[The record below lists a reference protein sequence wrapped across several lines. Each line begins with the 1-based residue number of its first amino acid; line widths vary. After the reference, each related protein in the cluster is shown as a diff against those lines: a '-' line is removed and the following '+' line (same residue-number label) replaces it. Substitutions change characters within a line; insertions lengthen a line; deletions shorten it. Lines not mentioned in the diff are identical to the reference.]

1 MFACHCGSFF
11 FFHRYTLLVGHP
23 PFETKSLRETY
34 NRIRNNEYTIPS
46 RISDNAAKLIK
57 RMLKPNPGDRP
68 SLKEI
73 LADEFFTKGFFPNRL
88 PGTCVTSS
96 PKWSE
101 YEKSGESDKK
111 ISKDAIKK
119 ITIALSRQ
127 MKLASDEKDD
137 TMEKDCRVKE
147 MNGEC
152 GGKLVSP
159 SEKDRGMSQN
169 SCTPRDKPRD
179 TRQEGRLLSRNGT
192 TKQLRSQVLIFYTF
206 FSRSLF
212 IVAQMC
218 QCRLQLHHGKCL
230 LGGVGATS
238 ALR

>member
-1 MFACHCGSFF
+1 M
-11 FFHRYTLLVGHP
+11 LVGHP

-57 RMLKPNPGDRP
+57 RMLKPNPADRP

-152 GGKLVSP
+152 GSKLVTSP
-159 SEKDRGMSQN
+159 SEKDRGTSQS
-169 SCTPRDKPRD
+169 SCTRRDKPRD
-179 TRQEGRLLSRNGT
+179 TRQEGRLLSRKGT
-192 TKQLRSQVLIFYTF
+192 TKQLRSQVLFYTF
-206 FSRSLF
+206 FSRSLL

-230 LGGVGATS
+230 LGVWAQ
-238 ALR
+238 LVL

>member
-1 MFACHCGSFF
+1 
-11 FFHRYTLLVGHP
+11 
-23 PFETKSLRETY
+23 
-34 NRIRNNEYTIPS
+34 
-46 RISDNAAKLIK
+46 
-57 RMLKPNPGDRP
+57 MLKPNPADRP

-192 TKQLRSQVLIFYTF
+192 TKQLRSQVLFYTF

>member
-46 RISDNAAKLIK
+46 RVSDNAAKLIK
-57 RMLKPNPGDRP
+57 RMLKPNPADRP

-137 TMEKDCRVKE
+137 TMEKDWRVKE

-159 SEKDRGMSQN
+159 SEKDRGISQ
-169 SCTPRDKPRD
+169 SSSTPRDKPRD

-192 TKQLRSQVLIFYTF
+192 TKQLRSQVLFYTF
-206 FSRSLF
+206 FSPSLF

>member
-57 RMLKPNPGDRP
+57 RMLKPNPADRP

-152 GGKLVSP
+152 GGKLVTSP
-159 SEKDRGMSQN
+159 SEKDRGTSQS
-169 SCTPRDKPRD
+169 SCTRRDKPRD

-192 TKQLRSQVLIFYTF
+192 TKHLRSQVLFYTF

-230 LGGVGATS
+230 LGVWAQ
-238 ALR
+238 LVL

>member
-1 MFACHCGSFF
+1 M
-11 FFHRYTLLVGHP
+11 LVGHP

-46 RISDNAAKLIK
+46 RVSDNAAKLIK
-57 RMLKPNPGDRP
+57 RMLKPNPADRP

-152 GGKLVSP
+152 GGKLVTSP
-159 SEKDRGMSQN
+159 SEKDRGTSQS
-169 SCTPRDKPRD
+169 SCTRRDKPRD

-192 TKQLRSQVLIFYTF
+192 TKQLRSQVLFYTS
-206 FSRSLF
+206 FSRSLL

-218 QCRLQLHHGKCL
+218 QCRVQLHHGKCL

-238 ALR
+238 ALQ

>member
-1 MFACHCGSFF
+1 M
-11 FFHRYTLLVGHP
+11 LVGHP

-57 RMLKPNPGDRP
+57 RMLQPNPADRP

-127 MKLASDEKDD
+127 MKLASDEKDE
-137 TMEKDCRVKE
+137 TIEKDCRGKE

-159 SEKDRGMSQN
+159 SEKDRGIGQS
-169 SCTPRDKPRD
+169 SSTPRDKTRD

-192 TKQLRSQVLIFYTF
+192 TKQT
-206 FSRSLF
+206 
-212 IVAQMC
+212 
-218 QCRLQLHHGKCL
+218 
-230 LGGVGATS
+230 
-238 ALR
+238 